1 MAKLQA
7 VRTTTPKTQE
17 KDRGMQKITSR
28 TKDSDF
34 LRKITIVTRSVI
46 ISYLSRKICTVTY
59 NLAKHDAIVIISAA
73 A

>member
-1 MAKLQA
+1 
-7 VRTTTPKTQE
+7 
-17 KDRGMQKITSR
+17 MQKITSR